1 MGAFKVVEKLLK
13 IGYNRHNM
21 KIIVQ
26 ATNFKLNKALST
38 FINEKIGDLER
49 GLGKAD
55 SEAVEARV
63 EIGKPSG
70 HHKKGD
76 IFYAEI
82 NLKMPGKLLRAT
94 SENWDLRIAI
104 TEVKDELQRQ
114 IRKYKEKMIAKNR
127 RSRKKENEYTY

>member
-1 MGAFKVVEKLLK
+1 LVERIDK
-13 IGYNRHNM
+13 IGYNLGNM

-26 ATNFKLNKALST
+26 AVGFKLNKAISD
-38 FINEKIGDLER
+38 FIDEKMSDLER
-49 GLGKAD
+49 ALGGAN
-55 SEAVEARV
+55 SESVEARV

-76 IFYAEI
+76 VFYAEV

-94 SENWDLRIAI
+94 SENWDLRLAI

-114 IRKYKEKMIAKNR
+114 IRKYKNKMVAKTR
-127 RSRKKENEYTY
+127 RPRKKENEYTY

>member
-1 MGAFKVVEKLLK
+1 
-13 IGYNRHNM
+13 M

-26 ATNFKLNKALST
+26 AINFKLDEAISD
-38 FINEKIGDLER
+38 FIDDKVGDLER
-49 GLGKAD
+49 ALGSAN
-55 SEAVEARV
+55 SESVEARV
-63 EIGKPSG
+63 ELGKPSG

-76 IFYAEI
+76 VFYAEV

-94 SENWDLRIAI
+94 SENWDLRLAI

-114 IRKYKEKMIAKNR
+114 IRKYKQKMVAKTR